1 MKSFF
6 SILPKRWVLERW
18 VLFLLVCLTA
28 VAVGY
33 FWLSKPTKPSYQTV
47 TIGYADIAE
56 KVVSSGVLQP
66 SLKVD
71 VGAQVSGQLKK
82 LHVQLGQ
89 TVKKGDLLATIDPS
103 IAKNDLLNLE
113 AALEQQAAQ
122 RDAKHIDLEQAE
134 RELVRQNTMLKSEAT
149 AKLDAEQADS
159 AVRKTKADM
168 RTLAAQ
174 IRQTQIGVDTARTKL
189 GYTQIIA
196 PVDGDVV
203 NITTQEGQTVIA
215 VQQVPIIMTIAK
227 LDTMTVKA
235 QVSEAD
241 VVSLHAGQVV
251 YFTTLGQ
258 SEERHFGKLRT
269 IQPTPENV
277 NGAILYNALFDVPNQ
292 KRDLWTNMT
301 VQVSFVL
308 KEAKHVLTVPVIALG
323 EKDKESRYAV
333 KVLNKDD
340 TVTTRKV
347 SVLLN
352 DHINAQIKEGLAAGD
367 RVITGDKAKSD
378 KSESGAA
385 K

>member
-6 SILPKRWVLERW
+6 SIFRKRWVW
-18 VLFLLVCLTA
+18 FVLVCLAA
-28 VAVGY
+28 VAAGY
-33 FWLSKPTKPSYQTV
+33 YWLSKPAKPNYQTV
-47 TIGYADIAE
+47 TISYGDIAE

-71 VGAQVSGQLKK
+71 VGAQVSGQLQK
-82 LHVQLGQ
+82 LHVQLGK

-122 RDAKHIDLEQAE
+122 RDAKQIDLEQAE
-134 RELVRQNTMLKSEAT
+134 RELIRQNTMLRSEAT
-149 AKLDAEQADS
+149 AKLDAEQADTS
-159 AVRKTKADM
+159 VRKIKADM

-174 IRQTQIGVDTARTKL
+174 IRQTQIGVDTAHTKL
-189 GYTQIIA
+189 AYTQITA
-196 PVDGDVV
+196 PIDGDVV

-241 VVSLHAGQVV
+241 VVSLHAGQAV

-258 SEERHFGKLRT
+258 TEERHFGKLRT

-277 NGAILYNALFDVPNQ
+277 SGAILYNALFDVPNP

-323 EKDKESRYAV
+323 EKDKEGRYAV
-333 KVLNKDD
+333 KMLNKDD

-347 SVLLN
+347 SVMLN
-352 DHINAQIKEGLAAGD
+352 DHINAQIKEGLVAGD
-367 RVITGDKAKSD
+367 RVVTGDKAKSD
-378 KSESGAA
+378 KPESGAT